1 MMTQKAIITFTDEHD
16 GKVLVNLT
24 FDPPVDG
31 KTQITGATHMA
42 LTALQAVQDNSDVEE
57 EDDYDDDEQY

>member
-1 MMTQKAIITFTDEHD
+1 MTQKAIITFTDGPD
-16 GKVLVNLT
+16 GQVLVNLT

-31 KTQITGATHMA
+31 KTQFTGSIHMA

-57 EDDYDDDEQY
+57 DDYDDEQY

>member
-1 MMTQKAIITFTDEHD
+1 MTQKAIITFTDGPD
-16 GKVLVNLT
+16 GQVLVNLT

-31 KTQITGATHMA
+31 KTQVTGATHMA
-42 LTALQAVQDNSDVEE
+42 LTALQAVQNNSYVE